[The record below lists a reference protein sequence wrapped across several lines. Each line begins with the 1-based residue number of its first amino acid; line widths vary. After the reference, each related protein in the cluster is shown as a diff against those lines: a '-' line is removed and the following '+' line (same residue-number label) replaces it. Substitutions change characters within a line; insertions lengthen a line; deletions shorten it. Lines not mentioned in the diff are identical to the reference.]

1 MFTSSEKLKNKKI
14 AIVATHGF
22 EHSELFEPK
31 KALEQ
36 AGAHVEILSRQ
47 SGKIKS
53 WKDDKWDES
62 IEVDKLLAD
71 VHADDYDGVLL
82 PGGVI
87 NADTLRACNDV
98 KKFMEAFV
106 LTGKPIAAI
115 CHAPWILIEAGC
127 VDGRRMTSYKSL
139 KTDLINA
146 GAYWADEEVV
156 VDSGLVTSRTP
167 ADLPA
172 FNKKMI
178 EEFAE
183 GAHAEVAADAE
194 MRVAMKPKSDGSVI
208 ESERH

>member
-1 MFTSSEKLKNKKI
+1 MIETAEKLKNKKI
-14 AIVATHGF
+14 AILATHGF

-31 KALEQ
+31 NVLEQ
-36 AGAHVEILSRQ
+36 AGAHIEILSRQ
-47 SGKIKS
+47 AGEIKS

-62 IEVDKLLAD
+62 IAVDKLIAD

-87 NADTLRACNDV
+87 NADTMRACKDV

-127 VDGRRMTSYKSL
+127 VEGRRMTSYKSL

-146 GAYWADEEVV
+146 GAYWVDEEVV

-167 ADLPA
+167 KDLPA

-183 GAHAEVAADAE
+183 GAHAEVAAEAE
-194 MRVAMKPKSDGSVI
+194 IRAAMKSKSDDSVTEI
-208 ESERH
+208 ERH